1 VLDYD
6 FTNLYQN
13 ALKSGNT
20 EKDINQYQDILKESY
35 NRVIADKPGFI
46 SLLDDTDFAHTI
58 ESWVQE
64 NVHGKYDHFVVLG
77 IGGSALGNIAL
88 QKSLKPINWNRMT
101 KDQRKGLPTI
111 DIWDNVDPD
120 FIRSNLDVIDLSKT
134 LFNVISKS
142 GTTAEAMSNYL
153 IVRDILEER
162 GLNPKDHFVFTTDP
176 DKGVLNKIIEQD
188 EITKWE
194 IPPSVGGRFSVLT
207 PVGLLSAAVAGISVV
222 KLLKG
227 AKDARDRILKSEPE
241 KSPAGEIALHH
252 YIFGEKNKKINVM
265 FAYSNA
271 LYFWADWYRQ
281 LWAESLGKSEDNSG
295 RPVHYGLTP
304 VKAIGPTDQ
313 HSQVQLYNDGPND
326 KVLTFLKVNEF
337 NHAMPIP
344 AFHQDIEA
352 LEYLGGKSLNKL
364 INSEQK
370 ATAYAIKKHDKPNM
384 TITFPKIDEENVGE
398 FIFTYEF
405 ATTLLGYMANINPF
419 NQPGVEDGKV
429 YTYALMG
436 RKGFEEKRKEID
448 SEN

>member
-6 FTNLYQN
+6 FSNLYQN
-13 ALKSGNT
+13 ALNAGNS
-20 EKDINQYQDILKESY
+20 EEDINQYQDLLKQSY
-35 NRVIADKPGFI
+35 NRVVADKPGFI
-46 SLLDDTDFAHTI
+46 SMLDDISFAKNI
-58 ESWVQE
+58 EEWVKE
-64 NVHGKYDHFVVLG
+64 NVHGRYDHFVVLG

-101 KDQRKGLPTI
+101 KEQRKGLPTI

-120 FIRSNLDVIDLSKT
+120 FIRSNLDVIDPSKT

-153 IVRDILEER
+153 IVRGILEER
-162 GLNPKDHFVFTTDP
+162 GLKPKDHFVFTTDP
-176 DKGVLNKIIEQD
+176 EKGVLNKIIEKDGIQ
-188 EITKWE
+188 KWE

-227 AKDARDRILKSEPE
+227 AKDTRDRILNSKPE
-241 KSPAGEIALHH
+241 KAPACEIALHH

-281 LWAESLGKSEDNSG
+281 LWAESLGKAEDNG
-295 RPVHYGLTP
+295 GKTVNYGLTP

-326 KVLTFLKVNEF
+326 KVLTFLKVKDFNNE
-337 NHAMPIP
+337 MRIP
-344 AFHQDIEA
+344 GYHKDIEA

-405 ATTLLGYMANINPF
+405 ATTLLGYMADINPF